1 MNVGDL
7 VIWREGPGRPSASTY
22 GIGIVT
28 HLWEGGFADIL
39 FSFGEL
45 CVRTRDYEVIDH
57 THQLYTPLNVCQ

>member
-7 VIWREGPGRPSASTY
+7 VIWREGPGRPSASAY
-22 GIGIVT
+22 DIGIVT
-28 HLWEGGFADIL
+28 HLWDDRFADVL
-39 FSFGEL
+39 FSDGEH